1 VSAKRS
7 DRRDGGIVDDEGRE
21 ARRLERRRDV
31 EGICES
37 GRWFGVDDVWEYFER
52 RVVALTMFVS
62 SVMIS
67 SEVDG

>member
-21 ARRLERRRDV
+21 ARRVERRRDV
-31 EGICES
+31 EGICEN
-37 GRWFGVDDVWEYFER
+37 GRWFSVDDVWEYFER